1 MTVMTM
7 RQLFLDRI
15 IKTSI
20 ERTDKSCLFALY
32 IMRILTYILF
42 VLLISQ
48 NVTGQTPYYYS
59 GYPVISDSI
68 RAPFQKS
75 GIPLITDLN
84 KDNQKEIIFFSVDYN
99 GAASPAGLLYVIRSD
114 GSHYPGFPKGF
125 NEVLLCIASG
135 DVNGDGYLDIAIRL
149 TNSIDVIDRFG
160 NHLPGFPIF
169 YSDGDYNPSKPVSLY
184 DLDNNGKLELIV
196 SKNSQLAVYNFEG
209 VLRQGWPRYIAGTMR
224 TNPAIGD
231 LDSDGYG
238 EIVVA
243 THKRFTS
250 GAIDSSAIRIFREN
264 GDNFSSDWPVYPDS
278 GYYNWGASPTII
290 LNKTNGDSSV
300 IAMSTKKTNEIGGI
314 SKNRLIKYNIMG
326 EIVDVG
332 YNSVLN
338 GLGTLVAGDLGR
350 NRTIEFANGAQGN
363 PYLTAYS
370 SNLSK
375 LSGWPQEGVG
385 EHWATPV
392 FGKLTYNN
400 ELNIAA
406 NNWSA
411 FDPIGYG
418 NIFAYKQDGSQL
430 PWSPIR
436 PIGLVEAISLSDLN
450 NDGSIEIIATSS
462 KTSNETYLH
471 VWTIPGIPFTHEDF
485 PWPQYGHDR
494 YRTNQH
500 GFIPPDEP
508 VGIQPMNTNVPAAF
522 NLYQN
527 FPNPFNPATSIK
539 FDITKRGNVKLVV
552 FDMLGRELSTLINE
566 SLNPGTYQV
575 SFDARLHG
583 QGSGL
588 SSGIYLCRLQSED
601 YIYTMKMNLIK

>member
-99 GAASPAGLLYVIRSD
+99 GVASPAGLLYVIRSD

-149 TNSIDVIDRFG
+149 TNSIDVIDRFA

-588 SSGIYLCRLQSED
+588 SNGIYFCRLQSEN
-601 YIYTMKMNLIK
+601 YINTMKMNLIK

>member
-1 MTVMTM
+1 MVLIALICFNT
-7 RQLFLDRI
+7 
-15 IKTSI
+15 TS
-20 ERTDKSCLFALY
+20 DA
-32 IMRILTYILF
+32 
-42 VLLISQ
+42 
-48 NVTGQTPYYYS
+48 QTPYYYT
-59 GYPVISDSI
+59 GYPVILDSI
-68 RAPFQKS
+68 RTPFQKS
-75 GIPLITDLN
+75 GIPLITDLD
-84 KDNQKEIIFFSVDYN
+84 KDNQNEIIFFSVDYN
-99 GAASPAGLLYVIRSD
+99 GVAIPAGLLYVIRSD

-149 TNSIDVIDRFG
+149 TNSIDVIDRFA

-184 DLDNNGKLELIV
+184 DLDNDGKLELIV
-196 SKNSQLAVYNFEG
+196 SKNSQIAVYNFDG
-209 VLRQGWPRYIAGTMR
+209 VLRQGWPRYIAGVMR
-224 TNPAIGD
+224 TNPAVGD
-231 LDSDGYG
+231 LDNDGYG
-238 EIVVA
+238 EIVAA
-243 THKRFTS
+243 THKWYTS
-250 GAIDSSAIRIFREN
+250 GTIDSSAIRIFRKN
-264 GDNFSSDWPVYPDS
+264 GDNFSSDWPVYSDS
-278 GYYNWGASPTII
+278 GYYNWGASPTITI
-290 LNKTNGDSSV
+290 NKNNTDSTAIV
-300 IAMSTKKTNEIGGI
+300 MSTRTNANVGGI
-314 SKNRLIKYNIMG
+314 SKNRLTKYNINA

-338 GLGTLVAGDLGR
+338 GLGTLVAGDLDQNG
-350 NRTIEFANGAQGN
+350 TIEFANGAQGN

-370 SNLSK
+370 SNLTK

-385 EHWATPV
+385 EHEATPV
-392 FGKLTYNN
+392 IGKLTYSNT
-400 ELNIAA
+400 LNVID

-411 FDPIGYG
+411 WDPIGYG
-418 NIFAYKQDGSQL
+418 YIFAYYSDGNSL
-430 PWSPIR
+430 PWSPLR
-436 PIGLVEAISLSDLN
+436 PIGLVRAISISDLN

-462 KTSNETYLH
+462 QTYNESYLH
-471 VWTIPGIPFTHEDF
+471 VWTIPGIPFTQANF

-494 YRTNQH
+494 YRTNQY

-539 FDITKRGNVKLVV
+539 FDIAKRGNVKLVV

-601 YIYTMKMNLIK
+601 YVYTMKMNLIK